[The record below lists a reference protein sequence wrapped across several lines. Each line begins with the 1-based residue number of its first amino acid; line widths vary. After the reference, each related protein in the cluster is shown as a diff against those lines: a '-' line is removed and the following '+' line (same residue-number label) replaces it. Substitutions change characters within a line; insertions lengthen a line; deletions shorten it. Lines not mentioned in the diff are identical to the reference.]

1 MNHKVQT
8 KTRRNSTIQPGI
20 PFIYKDSFGKN
31 YTFTIVSDKD
41 SDIYHNKISAHSALG
56 KAILGKSIGEK
67 TNVEAPGGEY
77 KVKILK
83 ILNSYG

>member
-1 MNHKVQT
+1 MDQKVQT
-8 KTRRNSTIQPGI
+8 KNNSNSTIKIGI
-20 PFIYKDSFGKN
+20 PFTYKDSSGKN
-31 YTFTIVSDKD
+31 HTFTIVSDKD
-41 SDIYHNKISAHSALG
+41 SDIYHNKISAYSALG

-67 TNVEAPGGEY
+67 TKVEAPGGEY

>member
-1 MNHKVQT
+1 MNQRVQT
-8 KTRRNSTIQPGI
+8 KPNRINTIKIGI
-20 PFIYKDSFGKN
+20 PFTCKNSLGKN

-41 SDIYHNKISAHSALG
+41 SDIYQNKISAYSALG

-67 TNVEAPGGEY
+67 TKVEAPGGEY

-83 ILNSYG
+83 ILNRYG

>member
-1 MNHKVQT
+1 MNHRVQT
-8 KTRRNSTIQPGI
+8 KNNSNSTIKIGI
-20 PFIYKDSFGKN
+20 PFTYKDSSGKN
-31 YTFTIVSDKD
+31 HTFTIVSDKD
-41 SDIYHNKISAHSALG
+41 SDIYHNKISAYSALG

-67 TNVEAPGGEY
+67 TKVEAPGGEY